1 MTETLGTMHWRALD
15 RDGED
20 KCRLARHEDGYM
32 LVGHARFRDG
42 SGWAALDYVVRC
54 GPDWLTRSADVTG
67 TLGGEEMRCR
77 ITCEGGHW
85 ALNGA
90 PLPELSGCSDIDFS
104 FTPATNLMPLRRL
117 PEVGACRCAPH
128 GCGCRGPGSTRST
141 KATRASA
148 AVWSAIKPRRPAMR
162 PRSASTPAA
171 FPSAIRA
178 CGNRS
183 RSDAPPAPLRPT
195 VRPSSL

>member
-117 PEVGACRCAPH
+117 PEVGRLPVRAAWMRLPGPRLDPLDQSYTRERGGLVSYQAAQTGYETQISVDP
-128 GCGCRGPGSTRST
+128 CGFPTRYPGLWQQ
-141 KATRASA
+141 
-148 AVWSAIKPRRPAMR
+148 VE
-162 PRSASTPAA
+162 
-171 FPSAIRA
+171 
-178 CGNRS
+178 
-183 RSDAPPAPLRPT
+183 
-195 VRPSSL
+195 V

>member
-67 TLGGEEMRCR
+67 TLGGR
-77 ITCEGGHW
+77 GD
-85 ALNGA
+85 ALPHHLRGRALGA
-90 PLPELSGCSDIDFS
+90 QRRAAARAFRLQRHRLLLHPGDQPDAAAP
-104 FTPATNLMPLRRL
+104 PARGRRL
-117 PEVGACRCAPH
+117 PVRAAWMRLPGPRLDPLDQSYTRERGGLVSYQAAQTGYEAQISVDPCGFPIRYPGLWQQVEV
-128 GCGCRGPGSTRST
+128 
-141 KATRASA
+141 
-148 AVWSAIKPRRPAMR
+148 
-162 PRSASTPAA
+162 
-171 FPSAIRA
+171 
-178 CGNRS
+178 
-183 RSDAPPAPLRPT
+183 
-195 VRPSSL
+195 